1 MDTKSN
7 VGFPYSPSIEKNMK
21 MFYDS
26 LSEKDKRH
34 YAALE
39 ATKLGHGG
47 VTYLSHL
54 LGCARSTIQAG
65 MDEFKKK

>member
-1 MDTKSN
+1 MDQKPE
-7 VGFPYSPSIEKNMK
+7 VGFPYTPSIEKNMK

-34 YAALE
+34 YVALE
-39 ATKLGHGG
+39 ATKLGYGG
-47 VTYLSHL
+47 ITYLSHL
-54 LGCARSTIQAG
+54 FGCARSTIQSG

>member
-1 MDTKSN
+1 
-7 VGFPYSPSIEKNMK
+7 MK

-65 MDEFKKK
+65 MEEFKKK